1 MLDKLEL
8 ATLINNI
15 EESHIPK
22 KLNLILE
29 GGCMNGAYEI
39 GGLTFIKQ
47 LEKNN
52 YTSIEKIS
60 GASVGA
66 YAGFLFITDNL
77 THYIDEYSDMRDS
90 FKKHLKLVKLEEQLR
105 FLVGKLTESQ
115 FKSLQNDKLFVTFY
129 NVDTQQ
135 QEVISK
141 YATKE
146 ELIISIL
153 KSCHI
158 PFLINGECFYYDKE
172 SKTRYVDGGVPYLF
186 KSTSDDDSSYPKE
199 VKNLYMKLTQYDR
212 IKTTINVSY
221 EKTVHGRI
229 LEGVID
235 TYNFFLKNRET
246 KMCSFVE
253 RWSAFNRMYY
263 TVCSLGYKVIIVI
276 IYVISILINAVS
288 PSFKKTHFYK
298 HFSPVFYKIYEKIIL
313 YLVFV

>member
-1 MLDKLEL
+1 MLEKFRFS
-8 ATLINNI
+8 TLIRNI
-15 EESHIPK
+15 DPEHIPK

-39 GGLTFIKQ
+39 GGLTLLKE
-47 LEKNN
+47 LEKKKL
-52 YTSIEKIS
+52 TTIEKIS

-66 YAGFLFITDNL
+66 YAGFLFLTDNL
-77 THYIDEYSDMRDS
+77 NKYIDEYGEMRES

-105 FLVGKLTESQ
+105 FLVNKLSDIQ
-115 FKSLQNDKLFVTFY
+115 FKSLQKDKLFITFY

-135 QEVISK
+135 QEVISQ
-141 YATKE
+141 YSTKE
-146 ELIISIL
+146 ELVASIL
-153 KSCHI
+153 KSCHL
-158 PFLINGECFYYDKE
+158 PFLINGECFYVDK
-172 SKTRYVDGGVPYLF
+172 KTNTKYIDGGVPYLF
-186 KSTSDDDSSYPKE
+186 PPVTTPHVTTP

-246 KMCSFVE
+246 KMCSYVGE
-253 RWSAFNRMYY
+253 WSQINKIYY
-263 TVCSLGYKVIIVI
+263 RFCELAYKFLIIL
-276 IYVISILINAVS
+276 IYTLSILIKTIS
-288 PSFKKTHFYK
+288 PKFKKTHFYK
-298 HFSPVFYKIYEKIIL
+298 HFSPIFYKIYEKVLI